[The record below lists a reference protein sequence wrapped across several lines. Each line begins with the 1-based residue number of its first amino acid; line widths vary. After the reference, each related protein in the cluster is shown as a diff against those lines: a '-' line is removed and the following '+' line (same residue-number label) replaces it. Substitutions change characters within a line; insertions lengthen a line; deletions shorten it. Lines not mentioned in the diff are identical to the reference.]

1 MILCSMYCTQTQE
14 MLKLKKKT
22 VKELWTE
29 DLNVFLEELEVRSV
43 TECICYHQTG
53 TETRKKRK

>member
-1 MILCSMYCTQTQE
+1 MYCTQTQE
-14 MLKLKKKT
+14 MLELKKKT

-43 TECICYHQTG
+43 TGYICYHQTG

>member
-1 MILCSMYCTQTQE
+1 